1 MLCRPQSNRA
11 DATRHDNVWIA
22 EIRPRRDSCSL
33 SIFLQR
39 PCLGPLLLHYWS
51 GLCFRRTTP
60 SGAESSISAERLQ
73 QLETEATRLKGDKA
87 NLELRL
93 AVEEQKASRLPEME
107 RAIAERIKLAETL
120 GEGKGTAERQLAVSS
135 EALTRVEMALKEAKA
150 RLVTTE
156 EALEILRSEKAGLE
170 EALAGRTEA
179 VYRLEIFVEDLRGR
193 LGASEQTREQTVTRL
208 EIANTE
214 KGDLQSE
221 IARTTAVIIEKST
234 AADKLSAQP
243 SHATE
248 ALIAVQ
254 KEVGDL
260 RSRLASVDETL
271 EQERKQAGE
280 KLALLTEARERMTQ
294 EFKIL
299 ANDVMKLH
307 GETFSQQNK
316 EQVNSI
322 LGPLREKLAEFQQG
336 LQTSHAESIK
346 ERATLAEQ
354 IRQLSEN
361 SEKMTMEASS
371 LVRALRGEA
380 QTQGAW
386 GEMILASILER
397 SGLREGEE
405 YVTQQSHETEDGQRL
420 RPDVIVNL
428 PGGHRIV
435 IDSKVSLTAFDA
447 HVNAGSDT
455 ERVTELTHHVASIRT
470 HIKTLSRKEYHTTT
484 DSQLDY
490 VVMFIPI
497 EGALAAALQAE
508 PNLTAFAVENN
519 VAIATPTTLMIALR
533 TVDNVWQVERRNRN
547 AENIAGRAGKIYD
560 KLVAFIEDMQSL
572 GMRLNQARLGYDQA
586 MGKLSSGRGN
596 LVQQVDQLKSLG
608 AKASKS
614 LPANMLDTGESESL
628 LMSEMA
634 STLAFAQQD

>member
-1 MLCRPQSNRA
+1 MQPFYVFGAAALA
-11 DATRHDNVWIA
+11 AVVIA
-22 EIRPRRDSCSL
+22 
-33 SIFLQR
+33 
-39 PCLGPLLLHYWS
+39 LLIEAV
-51 GLCFRRTTP
+51 FRRARP
-60 SGAESSISAERLQ
+60 SGPDSSDFADRLR
-73 QLETEATRLKGDKA
+73 QLETEATRLRDEKTD
-87 NLELRL
+87 LEVRL
-93 AVEEQKASRLPEME
+93 ATEEQKASRLPEIE
-107 RAIAERIKLAETL
+107 RAVVERTKLAEAL
-120 GEGKGTAERQLAVSS
+120 AEGKGTAERQLAVSS
-135 EALTRVEMALKEAKA
+135 EALTRVETALKETKD
-150 RLVTTE
+150 RLAITE
-156 EALEILRSEKAGLE
+156 EALEVLRSEKAGLE

-179 VYRLEIFVEDLRGR
+179 VSRLEISVEDVRGR
-193 LGASEQTREQTVTRL
+193 LAVSEQTREQTVARL
-208 EIANTE
+208 EKANAE
-214 KGDLQSE
+214 KGELQSE
-221 IARTTAVIIEKST
+221 IARTTAVIAEKST
-234 AADKLSAQP
+234 AADKLAEQLSRA
-243 SHATE
+243 AE
-248 ALIAVQ
+248 ALTTVQ

-271 EQERKQAGE
+271 EQERKQAAE
-280 KLALLTEARERMTQ
+280 KLTLLTEARERMTQ

-316 EQVNSI
+316 EQVSSI
-322 LGPLREKLAEFQQG
+322 LGPLREKLTEFQQG
-336 LQTSHAESIK
+336 LQTAHDEGIK
-346 ERATLAEQ
+346 ERATLTEQ

-371 LVRALRGEA
+371 LARALRGEA

-397 SGLREGEE
+397 SGLRAGEE
-405 YVTQQSHETEDGQRL
+405 YVTQQSHETEDGHRL

-435 IDSKVSLTAFDA
+435 IDSKVSLVAFDA
-447 HVNAGSDT
+447 YVNAGSDT

-470 HIKTLSRKEYHTTT
+470 HIRTLARKEYHSAT

-508 PNLTAFAVENN
+508 PNLTSFAVENN

-547 AENIAGRAGKIYD
+547 AENIAGRAGRIYD

-572 GMRLNQARLGYDQA
+572 GRHLNQARLGYDQA

-628 LMSEMA
+628 LIPETA
-634 STLAFAQQD
+634 STL